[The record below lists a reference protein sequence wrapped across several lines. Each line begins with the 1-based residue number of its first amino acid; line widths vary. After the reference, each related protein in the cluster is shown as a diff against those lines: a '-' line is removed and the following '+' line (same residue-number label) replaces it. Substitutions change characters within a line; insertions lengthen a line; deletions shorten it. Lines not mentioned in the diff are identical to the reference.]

1 MEAHPKEV
9 VVDEDEIS
17 QIKTI
22 SAEVVVSDADASS
35 TATSTESDAQ
45 LDEMA
50 RDLLR
55 DELDDDQE
63 ERLSQKWKKPGVS
76 GVEMVQKMLEK
87 GLTPRQMLRSILGPE
102 CPIPV
107 EMPDSIALKYFL
119 QLASERRYRDRLPQ
133 FNDFQHAVQLF
144 KQSKRILELFPGA
157 HKPSIS
163 HIFIRHLEME
173 QKLLRAYTQN
183 IDTLEQ
189 VAGIE
194 RRVECHG
201 SFGAATCLD
210 CGQKYTCDEIREDIF
225 AQPVSLI
232 PYNVEDDVPQILI
245 NKENISSYNA
255 DIKLLGD
262 CDAII
267 TALCMAMGG
276 RLQELMLEELKSRPN
291 FAEVH
296 AKIEKRRQSS
306 EDGHFFPQVI
316 PQTEVLKML
325 GGEEAGDELNE
336 TGEQSE
342 QAEDDE
348 IPAKRPRLAKAV
360 RSAPDAD
367 PTAEAA
373 GESSANNGA
382 VEEPPEEEMWKS
394 RFVPLPSVLN
404 DEPAYVKLEPNL
416 NVFPGAEMW
425 FDRDSR
431 TFGPLPRRADSPPS
445 SPSDCDGDS
454 SDSSGISDSQSAPPH
469 ESSPFVVL
477 SPAVATPQSC
487 PNSFGNDEE
496 SRQSAGSDSS

>member
-1 MEAHPKEV
+1 MEAHPEEV
-9 VVDEDEIS
+9 VVEEDEIL

-35 TATSTESDAQ
+35 TATSTESDGQ

-55 DELDDDQE
+55 DELEDDQE
-63 ERLSQKWKKPGVS
+63 DRLSQKWKKPGVS

-107 EMPDSIALKYFL
+107 EMPESIALKYFL

-144 KQSKRILELFPGA
+144 KQSKRILFITGAGISVSCGIPDFRSSRGIYAELKKTYAELPHPTSMFDIAFFRSCPQPFFSFAKELFPGA

-163 HIFIRHLEME
+163 HMFIRFLEIQE
-173 QKLLRAYTQN
+173 QLLRVYTQN

-210 CGQKYTCDEIREDIF
+210 CGQKYTCDEIREDIY

-245 NKENISSYNA
+245 NKENIPSYNA

-296 AKIEKRRQSS
+296 AKMEERRQSS
-306 EDGHFFPQVI
+306 EDGHFPQVI
-316 PQTEVLKML
+316 TQSEVLKML
-325 GGEEAGDELNE
+325 GAEEA
-336 TGEQSE
+336 
-342 QAEDDE
+342 ADDTRDG
-348 IPAKRPRLAKAV
+348 K
-360 RSAPDAD
+360 
-367 PTAEAA
+367 
-373 GESSANNGA
+373 
-382 VEEPPEEEMWKS
+382 
-394 RFVPLPSVLN
+394 
-404 DEPAYVKLEPNL
+404 PAYVKLDPNL
-416 NVFPGAEMW
+416 NVFAGAEMW

-431 TFGPLPRRADSPPS
+431 TFGPLPRQADSPPS

-487 PNSFGNDEE
+487 PNSFGNDDE